1 MICRSK
7 VNRGNYFKYQ
17 DIYLKT
23 LKYLVNMRRVS
34 IYFLILFSCLFVC
47 FCSVSVFLRILYKG
61 KHLLNKCITR
71 YTIAT
76 TIWHWLKISNTF
88 RGNLFN
94 ENLETIPR
102 RISYYNHFVTSVQIR
117 SFFWSLFPSIR
128 TEYGD
133 LLLKSPYSVKICEN
147 MDQKKNTYLDKFQAI
162 NFLPILPFILIL
174 SSNIQQLLHNPIVP
188 GVHWKVT
195 HT

>member
-23 LKYLVNMRRVS
+23 LKSLVNMRRVS

-128 TEYGD
+128 TEY
-133 LLLKSPYSVKICEN
+133 VFCQN
-147 MDQKKNTYLDKFQAI
+147 MWKYGPEKKYVFGQV
-162 NFLPILPFILIL
+162 
-174 SSNIQQLLHNPIVP
+174 SSNKFLTNTPLYFNTFQ
-188 GVHWKVT
+188 
-195 HT
+195 

>member
-61 KHLLNKCITR
+61 KHLLSKCITR

-147 MDQKKNTYLDKFQAI
+147 TDQKKNTYLDKFQAI

>member
-23 LKYLVNMRRVS
+23 LKSLVNMRRVS

-61 KHLLNKCITR
+61 KHLLSKRITR
-71 YTIAT
+71 YTIAA

-88 RGNLFN
+88 RGHLFN

-102 RISYYNHFVTSVQIR
+102 RISYYNHFVASVQIR
-117 SFFWSLFPSIR
+117 SFFWSVFPSIR

-188 GVHWKVT
+188 GVHLKVT